1 MNRRKSREFALK
13 VLYYIDVT
21 GTDYSNAERDVIEM
35 EDDETVL
42 ISEFASF
49 LIKGVMDH
57 VIEIDS
63 IIEKYSIAWSL
74 NRMSVIDRSLLRLS
88 IFEIGYSDDIPTSVS
103 INEAVDLAHKF
114 STLDSGKFINGIL
127 GNYVRENK
135 PSIELPER

>member
-1 MNRRKSREFALK
+1 MSLKSIRL
-13 VLYYIDVT
+13 L
-21 GTDYSNAERDVIEM
+21 
-35 EDDETVL
+35 
-42 ISEFASF
+42 
-49 LIKGVMDH
+49 
-57 VIEIDS
+57 
-63 IIEKYSIAWSL
+63 EKYSIAWSL